1 MQEVF
6 KTGAAALLLAL
17 TFLLGERAR
26 PLRFFFRDPR
36 SLISFGAGMSAA
48 YVFVHLMPE
57 LHHARQ
63 SFAESASMVLRYQGM
78 GIYLVALV
86 GFLLF
91 YALGEVIERL
101 KTTSDL
107 EEVGPA
113 FRLHLGGLAAYVGL
127 MAYLLVN
134 NLEEKPTSILLYAL
148 AIACHFRAMDFSLR
162 EEYGAAYEKYGR
174 PLLAGMCLLGWGLG
188 QWIALPLYVLSLLV
202 AFISGAIIMNN
213 SIMELPAGKD
223 GRVIPFVLGG
233 ILYGLLLIPL
243 G

>member
-1 MQEVF
+1 MQEVIW
-6 KTGAAALLLAL
+6 TGAAASLLAL

-26 PLRFFFRDPR
+26 PLRLFFRDPR

-57 LHHARQ
+57 LHQARE
-63 SFAESASMVLRYQGM
+63 SFVESASIVMRYQGM

-91 YALGEVIERL
+91 YALSEAINQLKAHSHGGEI
-101 KTTSDL
+101 
-107 EEVGPA
+107 GPA

-127 MAYLLVN
+127 MAYLLVHK
-134 NLEEKPTSILLYAL
+134 LGEEPTSILLYAL
-148 AIACHFRAMDFSLR
+148 AIACHFRAMDYSLR
-162 EEYGAAYEKYGR
+162 EEYGAAYERFGR

-188 QWIALPLYVLSLLV
+188 QLIALPLYVLSLLV

-233 ILYGLLLIPL
+233 ILYGLILIPL